1 MRDSKAELLLAQV
14 CHEGTEQSRWSKAK
28 SCRSTKIRPCRRV
41 ERITFP
47 FLLRCIRRFLAQSG
61 SHRRSAGCLLPRANR
76 TPNLLAT
83 TSACDPLRTLALA
96 RNWLAVL

>member
-47 FLLRCIRRFLAQSG
+47 FLLRCIRRFLAALR
-61 SHRRSAGCLLPRANR
+61 HAKRRLACLLSEEDRKW
-76 TPNLLAT
+76 
-83 TSACDPLRTLALA
+83 SADGQSDAIDP
-96 RNWLAVL
+96 